1 MTVPGSEQGS
11 PDLTVHG
18 VWLVPPNPLDRPLF
32 RLAAKVRNDGGGASP
47 AATLRYYRSTDA
59 AITTSDSEVD
69 TDAVE
74 ILAASGSRTVRSVDL
89 IAPSTPGTYYYGA
102 CVNAVAD
109 ESDTTNNCSASVEF
123 TVPAPQRHP
132 DLTISKVWK
141 IGSSPEVSF
150 VLLAEVRNDGD
161 GSSLATTLRYYRST
175 DAAITTSGTPVG
187 TAAVRWLAASAA
199 TLRVETLTAP
209 STPGTYYYGACV
221 DAVANESDTTNNCS
235 SSVRVTVP
243 GSEQGSPDLT
253 VHGVWLAP
261 PDPLDRPLFRLAA
274 KVRNDGDG
282 ASQVTTLRYYRST
295 DAAITTSDAEV
306 GTDTVAGLAASG
318 SADKSVEL
326 TAPSTPGT
334 HYYGACVDAVAD
346 ESDTTNNC
354 SASVEFTVPAPQR
367 HPDLT
372 ISKVWKIGSSPE
384 VSFVLLAEVRNDGD
398 GSSLATTLRYYR
410 STDAA
415 ITTSDTPV
423 GTAAVRWLAASAAT
437 LRVETLTAP
446 STPGTYYYG
455 ACVDAVAN
463 ESDTTNNCSASVP
476 VNVET
481 PPGRAATVEVT
492 APK

>member
-1 MTVPGSEQGS
+1 MGVDDRGASPGSEVTTTIPAGASRTFTAAALESGSEELQGS
-11 PDLTVHG
+11 LGDGEGKWRLTVESEQPIVAMSLLSDPTGRVTNLSAAPARESQGPPDLVVVLPSVSNNGPVAGATFT
-18 VWLVPPNPLDRPLF
+18 LS
-32 RLAAKVRNDGGGASP
+32 ATVRNDGDTPSLV
-47 AATLRYYRSTDA
+47 TVLRYYRSTNA
-59 AITTSDSEVD
+59 TITTSDRAVG
-69 TDAVE
+69 TDAVAG
-74 ILAASGSRTVRSVDL
+74 LAAS
-89 IAPSTPGTYYYGA
+89 
-102 CVNAVAD
+102 
-109 ESDTTNNCSASVEF
+109 ESASESVE
-123 TVPAPQRHP
+123 
-132 DLTISKVWK
+132 
-141 IGSSPEVSF
+141 
-150 VLLAEVRNDGD
+150 
-161 GSSLATTLRYYRST
+161 
-175 DAAITTSGTPVG
+175 
-187 TAAVRWLAASAA
+187 
-199 TLRVETLTAP
+199 LTAP

-221 DAVANESDTTNNCS
+221 DAVAGESDTTNNCS

-274 KVRNDGDG
+274 KVRNDGGG